1 MAVSTIP
8 ATAERGETYPGL
20 LELPARRWI
29 ESSSLLSI
37 VIGVT
42 LTLVVVMLLFPYRGS
57 VLGSFLLD
65 RGLTQPLC
73 LAIAFTVVDYCGR
86 RLLASRRERR
96 HVGRDWMPRGLVD
109 LRPLD
114 SDVQTMLVLLS
125 QRRTVISNRLCRLL
139 RCFQDSRS
147 RQVTRELHQ
156 DDIALTQSDI
166 EDSYL
171 VTRTMIWVLPMLGF
185 LGTVLGISTSIGGFT
200 GLLANIDDL
209 ETVKASLTAV
219 TGGLSTAFDTTLL
232 GIVTAVLCMVLM
244 SIAERGEHQ
253 LAGDI
258 EASINDGFFP
268 RLSGDATNPPA

>member
-1 MAVSTIP
+1 MAASTIP
-8 ATAERGETYPGL
+8 ATAERGGTYPGL

-42 LTLVVVMLLFPYRGS
+42 LTLVVVMVLYPYRSS

-73 LAIAFTVVDYCGR
+73 LGIAFTVVDYCGR
-86 RLLASRRERR
+86 RLLASSRQRR
-96 HVGRDWMPRGLVD
+96 HVGRDWMPRGIVD
-109 LRPLD
+109 LSPLD
-114 SDVQTMLVLLS
+114 SDVQTMLVLFS
-125 QRRTVISNRLCRLL
+125 QRRTVISNRVCRLL

-147 RQVTRELHQ
+147 RQATRELHQ
-156 DDIALTQSDI
+156 DDIALTQSEI

-253 LAGDI
+253 LASDI